1 MRVTVPT
8 DALRSAVKS
17 CQSGVAVKSTQ
28 PVLSGVHITVDDTV
42 LRLRTFDY
50 ETEVIAAVGARVE
63 EPGEAL
69 VSWRLLSSI
78 LAVAAGATIGLE
90 LDGARMVVKAGK
102 ATWRMP
108 LLRHEDFPN
117 VTTIP
122 DPLGVVDAAEFRN
135 AVETAAAAA
144 KDTATVDPALHV
156 VCLEYDA
163 AHPALD
169 VIGTDGYRLH
179 TTQLQWTALRDPATP
194 FVLVPA
200 AKMLVIVKGLA
211 GDQVTI
217 GADAGRVSFSDGTT
231 TVTSSLVSAERG
243 WVKWA
248 DYFAKVGADPKLT
261 YTFDRDELLG
271 AIKQAVPVAE
281 RLDTKARHI
290 VLTVNPGE
298 CVVTAESSEDGESSI
313 PIPVTYEGEPFYVT
327 TNADYLV
334 AAVTGIE
341 SGSVQFIQDTPKK
354 PMGLGWPKEP
364 PTHIA
369 MGIVP
374 KSGWVE

>member
-1 MRVTVPT
+1 MRVTAPT
-8 DALRSAVKS
+8 DALRSAVKA
-17 CQSGVAVKSTQ
+17 CQAAVAMKSTQ
-28 PVLSGVHITVDDTV
+28 PSLAGVYLSIDDTV

-50 ETEVIAAVGARVE
+50 ETEVTAAVNSRVD

-78 LAVAAGATIGLE
+78 LAVATGVTVTLE
-90 LDGARMVVKAGK
+90 LDGSRMVVKAGK

-108 LLRHEDFPN
+108 LLRHEDFPDT
-117 VTTIP
+117 TTIP
-122 DPLGVVDAAEFRN
+122 DPLGVVDIAEFRN

-156 VCLEYDA
+156 VCLEFDA
-163 AHPALD
+163 AHPTLA

-179 TTQLQWTALRDPATP
+179 TAQLQWTALRDPATP

-200 AKMLVIVKGLA
+200 AKLLVIVKGLT
-211 GDQVTI
+211 GDQVTL
-217 GADAGRVSFSDGTT
+217 GADGNRVSFSDGQTAI
-231 TVTSSLVSAERG
+231 TSSLVAAERG

-248 DYFAKVGADPKLT
+248 DYFARVGADPKLI

-281 RLDTKARHI
+281 RLDSKARHV
-290 VLTVNPGE
+290 VLTVSAGE
-298 CVVTAESSEDGESSI
+298 CVVTAESSEDGDSSI
-313 PIPVTYEGEPFYVT
+313 PIPATYDGDPFYVT

-341 SGSVQFIQDTPKK
+341 SGNVQFVQDTPKK

-364 PTHIA
+364 PTHIV